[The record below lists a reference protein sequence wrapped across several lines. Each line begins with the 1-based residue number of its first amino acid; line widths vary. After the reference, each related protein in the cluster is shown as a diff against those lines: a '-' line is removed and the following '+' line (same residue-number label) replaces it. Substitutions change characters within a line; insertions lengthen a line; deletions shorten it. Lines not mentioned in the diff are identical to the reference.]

1 MVSGPRYGTVEC
13 IDKLHSAVADSFSLT
28 RGGPFHRLQ
37 VRFGFAGEER
47 QRVVRRAL
55 LAVLLTW
62 LPLFVL
68 SLVQGQAYGTQIK
81 IPFLWDFAVNVR
93 FLIAAPIL
101 ILAESVIDRRW
112 RQLVLQFLRSGLVGE
127 KELPSFE
134 AVIERIT
141 RLRNRVLP
149 EAVML
154 LASFST
160 SIMVKTELLMAGVS
174 NWHTAGTGS
183 SEVSLAGWWF
193 NLVST
198 PFFRFLLL
206 RWVWR
211 MFLWTSFMWR
221 VSRLN
226 LYLVATH
233 SDMAAGLGF
242 LSDGQKAFSPIVFAG
257 GAVVAA
263 QVTNTIAYQGATLS
277 SQKLLMIAYGV
288 MAIIVLVA
296 PLLVVAPVLLR
307 IKRKALLEYGAL
319 VTIHNQQFDQ
329 MWIQNHQRPG
339 EEILG
344 NPAPSSLIDLG
355 NSFTVVRQMG
365 LVPID
370 KPTLITLAVAAAL
383 PMVPVVLYATPADEI
398 VRAVLKM
405 LG

>member
-1 MVSGPRYGTVEC
+1 MSE
-13 IDKLHSAVADSFSLT
+13 IKSSLAEDFSIIH
-28 RGGPFHRLQ
+28 GGPLHRLQ
-37 VRFGFAGEER
+37 VRFGYAGEER
-47 QRVVRRAL
+47 QRVVRRGL
-55 LAVLLTW
+55 LAILLTW

-81 IPFLWDFAVNVR
+81 IPFLRDMAVNVR

-101 ILAESVIDRRW
+101 ILAESAIDHRW
-112 RQLVLQFLRSGLVGE
+112 RKLVLQFLKSGLVGE

-134 AVIERIT
+134 AVIERIA
-141 RLRNRVLP
+141 RLRDRVLP
-149 EAVML
+149 EAL
-154 LASFST
+154 LLVAAFAP
-160 SIMVKTELLMAGVS
+160 SIIVRTELLMGGVS
-174 NWHTAGTGS
+174 NWHTTGAGSGA
-183 SEVSLAGWWF
+183 VSLAGRWF

-221 VSRLN
+221 ASRIN
-226 LYLVATH
+226 LYLLATH
-233 SDMAAGLGF
+233 TDMAAGLGF

-263 QVTNTIAYQGATLS
+263 QVANTIAYQGATLS
-277 SQKLLMIAYGV
+277 SEKILMIAYGV

-296 PLLVVAPVLLR
+296 PLLVVAPVLLK

-319 VTIHNQQFDQ
+319 VTMHDRLFDQ
-329 MWIQNHQRPG
+329 KWIQNQERPD

-344 NPAPSSLIDLG
+344 NPDVSSLVDLG
-355 NSFTVVRQMG
+355 SSFTVVRQMG

-370 KPTLITLAVAAAL
+370 KPTLVTLALAAAL
-383 PMVPVVLYATPADEI
+383 PMVPVILYATPADEL